1 MANTLAKKVFA
12 AVIMVVISHQVQ
24 AWVKSDK

>member
-1 MANTLAKKVFA
+1 MANTLAKKVVA
-12 AVIMVVISHQVQ
+12 AIIIVVVTHQVQ